1 MNEKQVILDFLK
13 WSDPRSDIDFT
24 HEILADQYLASK
36 QTKEEDNVDWFLH
49 THWTENTNIA

>member
-1 MNEKQVILDFLK
+1 MNEKQVILDFLE
-13 WSDPRSDIDFT
+13 WHFGVPLDEIT
-24 HEILADQYLASK
+24 HELLADQYLESK